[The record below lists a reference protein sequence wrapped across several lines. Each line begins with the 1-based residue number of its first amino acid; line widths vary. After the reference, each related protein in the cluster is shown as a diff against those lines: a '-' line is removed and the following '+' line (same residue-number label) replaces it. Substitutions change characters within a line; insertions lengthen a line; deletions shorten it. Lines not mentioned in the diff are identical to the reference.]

1 MKTMKKGST
10 IELFIGENSLF
21 VDENS
26 LFVDENS
33 LFARPLRAWLMM
45 HFTPE
50 RARGY
55 RGVHS
60 PTL

>member
-33 LFARPLRAWLMM
+33 LFARPLRA
-45 HFTPE
+45 
-50 RARGY
+50 
-55 RGVHS
+55 
-60 PTL
+60 